1 MHAHTHTHTHT
12 HTPTK
17 VSREVCMDLERIDG
31 CEMNFSKTYEIQ
43 IDLIKIFVLTHNRT
57 VQY

>member
-1 MHAHTHTHTHT
+1 MVLVKLSDLIVLELMEEKMHAQ
-12 HTPTK
+12 
-17 VSREVCMDLERIDG
+17 
-31 CEMNFSKTYEIQ
+31 TYEIQ